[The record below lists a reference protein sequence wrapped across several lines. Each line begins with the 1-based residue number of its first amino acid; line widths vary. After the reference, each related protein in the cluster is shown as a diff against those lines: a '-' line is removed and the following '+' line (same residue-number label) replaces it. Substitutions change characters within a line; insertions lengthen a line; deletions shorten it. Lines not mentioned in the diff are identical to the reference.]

1 VREGLN
7 GHIELDQLRRLWRP
21 ISPVSYLDRVRDK
34 RTLLVYAK
42 YDLTFPVDLS
52 RQLVDEFAHRRLP
65 HQVKVLPCG
74 HYSSGNAPFKFLDGY
89 VLTRF
94 LRSNL

>member
-1 VREGLN
+1 
-7 GHIELDQLRRLWRP
+7 
-21 ISPVSYLDRVRDK
+21 VRDK

-52 RQLVDEFAHRRLP
+52 RQLVGEFARRGLP
-65 HQVKVLPCG
+65 HEVAVLPCG
-74 HYSSGNAPFKFLDGY
+74 HYSSGTAPFKFIDGY